1 LFFPS
6 PAPFPDFSVLVEG
19 LTLLE
24 ILDSLEAF
32 QYLKRGTGDC
42 GLSSPGISVLA
53 ISVPFVLG
61 FRGLSILFLLS

>member
-1 LFFPS
+1 MVALLKPI
-6 PAPFPDFSVLVEG
+6 PVVEVAVA
-19 LTLLE
+19 
-24 ILDSLEAF
+24 LDSLQAF
-32 QYLKRGTGDC
+32 QYFKRGTGDC